1 MVQITE
7 GWSFL
12 AWRVSRKPTVILC
25 KWSSPRLNSELCFG
39 LVKDLQKNF
48 KDGMMINLI
57 HNCNKNYRGPCWSTA
72 LSVPRKASPEILAVE
87 GQPALR
93 VIRLT
98 SWGLRLSQK
107 RKGEAA
113 KHGLSPLSASGLALC
128 INQPFA
134 GPSFPTACLWIL
146 SQLFFRAPTM
156 AQWVKCLLPM
166 HEDLSLDLQQP
177 CKSWGWWGTSVTTVL
192 GCWCRNRWL
201 DQEA

>member
-12 AWRVSRKPTVILC
+12 AWRVSRKPAVILC

-57 HNCNKNYRGPCWSTA
+57 HNCNKNYLGPCWSTA
-72 LSVPRKASPEILAVE
+72 LSVPRKASPEILAVG

-93 VIRLT
+93 VICLT

-113 KHGLSPLSASGLALC
+113 EHGLSPLSASGLALC
-128 INQPFA
+128 IKPALCWAF
-134 GPSFPTACLWIL
+134 L
-146 SQLFFRAPTM
+146 SN
-156 AQWVKCLLPM
+156 C
-166 HEDLSLDLQQP
+166 LSLNFKSTFLQG
-177 CKSWGWWGTSVTTVL
+177 SNNGSVSQVSAAHAWRLEFGSPATM
-192 GCWCRNRWL
+192 
-201 DQEA
+201 

>member
-72 LSVPRKASPEILAVE
+72 LSVLRKASPEILAVG

-113 KHGLSPLSASGLALC
+113 EHGLSFICFRVSTVHQPALC
-128 INQPFA
+128 WAF
-134 GPSFPTACLWIL
+134 L
-146 SQLFFRAPTM
+146 SN
-156 AQWVKCLLPM
+156 C
-166 HEDLSLDLQQP
+166 LSLNFKSAFLQG
-177 CKSWGWWGTSVTTVL
+177 SNNGSVSQVSAAHAWRLEFGSPATM
-192 GCWCRNRWL
+192 
-201 DQEA
+201 